1 MIHLNLHNKEN
12 RMENMG
18 YIFGISGLSFAIIA
32 WGQIAALRKEF
43 EELKQKLEAKGVI
56 E

>member
-1 MIHLNLHNKEN
+1 
-12 RMENMG
+12 MG
-18 YIFGISGLSFAIIA
+18 YIFGLAGLSFALIA

-43 EELKQKLEAKGVI
+43 ESLKQKLEQTGVLKNEKGTGN